1 MDNQTIAI
9 LGRPNVGKS
18 TLFNRIIKEQKSI
31 VSPIE
36 GVTRDRVYGV
46 FDWNGFFFNLIDTG
60 GYIPASEDIIENKV
74 RFQAEIAFKES
85 DVIILLMDG
94 RSNLTS
100 SDIFLAKEVQKS
112 GKPFILAI
120 NKIDKIDM
128 EESAMQFY
136 ELGLGDYFTLSA
148 QNNRCVGD
156 LLDGVIK
163 LLPKQQIQDVQND
176 NDFSLAIIGMPNVG
190 KSSLMNTLLQK
201 EQSIVTPIA
210 GTTRDSVDSY
220 IKYYKKNIRII
231 DTAGLRKKSKIS
243 DNIEFYSSV
252 RTNRMINDCDMA
264 TVLIDAEKGF
274 TNQDRDIIRQVID
287 SGKGLM
293 VVVNKWDLIKK
304 DTNSAQN
311 FKQDILD
318 IYPSLSYYPILFI
331 SILHNLRVRSIL
343 KQALNV
349 IKQRQRKI
357 KTVELNIFLKKAIQH
372 YPPPVIK
379 NKNISIKYVTQV
391 HHSPPIFAFFTNHPD
406 LITIEYKRY
415 LENSFRNY
423 FNFLGTPIKIS
434 FRKGD

>member
-128 EESAMQFY
+128 EASAMQFY
-136 ELGLGDYFTLSA
+136 ELGLGNYFTLSA

-331 SILHNLRVRSIL
+331 SILHNLRVRSVL
-343 KQALNV
+343 KQALN
-349 IKQRQRKI
+349 IMKQRRRKL

>member
-128 EESAMQFY
+128 EASAMQFY
-136 ELGLGDYFTLSA
+136 ELGLGNYFTLSA

-349 IKQRQRKI
+349 IKQRRRKI

-423 FNFLGTPIKIS
+423 FNFSGTPIKIS

>member
-1 MDNQTIAI
+1 VDNQTIAI

-128 EESAMQFY
+128 EASAMQFY
-136 ELGLGDYFTLSA
+136 ELGLGNYFTLSA

-349 IKQRQRKI
+349 IKQRRRKI

-423 FNFLGTPIKIS
+423 FNFSGTPIKIS